1 MIIEPTGGM
10 AAWKKILLFKLKYV
24 RGIFHDICP
33 MKMLSF
39 LSAQNANVNWSLN
52 ATPSYIEAAG
62 KWFRLQNILIFFLLA
77 NDLCRSADIYVKQIS
92 FNFSL
97 RIPGVA
103 STSASVSI
111 RWSFNWDRNLDD
123 GPQGCK
129 NGEIVTQKKKKIV
142 IHKWSRYTKWEKPK
156 LEK

>member
-1 MIIEPTGGM
+1 MIIEPTGIMHGRL
-10 AAWKKILLFKLKYV
+10 KKNPTFQAK
-24 RGIFHDICP
+24 ICP
-33 MKMLSF
+33 WHFSRHLS
-39 LSAQNANVNWSLN
+39 NENVAIFVGPKRQCKLALMQLLRILKQLENDLDCK
-52 ATPSYIEAAG
+52 IF
-62 KWFRLQNILIFFLLA
+62 WFFFLLA

-123 GPQGCK
+123 GPRGCK
-129 NGEIVTQKKKKIV
+129 NGEIVTQKK
-142 IHKWSRYTKWEKPK
+142 
-156 LEK
+156 